1 MSTVTFEQ
9 FLDQV
14 VASPELQQELQAC
27 ENKETLVNRILELA
41 NGVSREDIESALK
54 KKRKDI
60 GIDQL
65 SMTIEDIGD
74 LMRAY

>member
-1 MSTVTFEQ
+1 MSS

-54 KKRKDI
+54 KKKKR
-60 GIDQL
+60 
-65 SMTIEDIGD
+65 
-74 LMRAY
+74 YWH